1 VLVTL
6 LTSNRTFRAIRYSRR
21 QATWNLDNLRR
32 PWVRIINC
40 VAQKI
45 KARSLCLIS
54 VRSVNRSTPLK
65 ALRSPAAQAVAT
77 TIATAR
83 EKAGMTQREL
93 ASRLE
98 RPHSVIGMIESN
110 QRQVNV
116 PEFIAIAEAIGTD
129 PGILFKRVLRE
140 RGTR

>member
-1 VLVTL
+1 M
-6 LTSNRTFRAIRYSRR
+6 
-21 QATWNLDNLRR
+21 
-32 PWVRIINC
+32 
-40 VAQKI
+40 
-45 KARSLCLIS
+45 
-54 VRSVNRSTPLK
+54 K

-77 TIATAR
+77 IIAAAR
-83 EKAGMTQREL
+83 ENAGMTQREL

-129 PGILFKRVLRE
+129 PGTLFKRVLRE
-140 RGTR
+140 RGRR